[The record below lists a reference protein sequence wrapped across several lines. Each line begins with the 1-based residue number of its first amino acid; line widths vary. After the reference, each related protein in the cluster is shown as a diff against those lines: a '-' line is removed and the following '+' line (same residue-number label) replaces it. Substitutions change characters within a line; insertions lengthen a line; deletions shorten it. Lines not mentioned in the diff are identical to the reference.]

1 MFWLKMFIMMEV
13 RKISKNMCSP
23 NYGRKKTQL
32 RFFVPPPPK
41 FPMRLRF
48 FASDDDAIAVKSGIN
63 YLGRTF
69 GRTSEN
75 ITIRNMTVGNSQGL
89 SVGSEVS
96 GGARNITFQNIFM
109 NGTVYGPH
117 VKSLRS
123 RGGLILIL
131 FLIFYITFWAK
142 IIKMTF
148 LSTKR
153 IFGNRT

>member
-1 MFWLKMFIMMEV
+1 MFWSKMFIMMEV
-13 RKISKNMCSP
+13 RKISKNMYSL
-23 NYGRKKTQL
+23 NYDRKKTQL
-32 RFFVPPPPK
+32 HFFFPPPTSK

-48 FASDDDAIAVKSGIN
+48 FASDDDAIAVKSGRN

-96 GGARNITFQNIFM
+96 GGARNVTFENIFM

-131 FLIFYITFWAK
+131 SLIFIYNFLGKNNKNDFFVNKSHFW
-142 IIKMTF
+142 
-148 LSTKR
+148 
-153 IFGNRT
+153 